1 MESSPLTA
9 PTTLDYPRSST
20 VVRPVKYSSPPAT
33 RLGRTEVAVSSRSTP
48 AISNLVHSARRHH
61 SISSAPSL
69 PHAEF
74 GLSLPPAVARK
85 SHSDD
90 FYIRPR
96 SELQFHRPVVRSLTP
111 TVSEESVPPA

>member
-9 PTTLDYPRSST
+9 PTTLDYT
-20 VVRPVKYSSPPAT
+20 WEFHVVRPVQYSSPPAT
-33 RLGRTEVAVSSRSTP
+33 RLGRTAAAASSRSTR
-48 AISNLVHSARRHH
+48 NLKLCIRPIGHH
-61 SISSAPSL
+61 SYSPTPALIGAAP
-69 PHAEF
+69 AEF

-96 SELQFHRPVVRSLTP
+96 SEPQFHRPRR
-111 TVSEESVPPA
+111 